1 MKIQN
6 APQLPKN
13 PGGSQLPGAAKP
25 PEAPEPKDTVSFD
38 KATNSYVYTSQ
49 YGTRREQRS
58 SVLREALTGAA
69 LAGIPAALGV
79 AERGM
84 IGGATSGIE
93 NATGSFFANGLAGAG
108 ATWMN
113 AAGGIVLG
121 TTVGAVKG
129 YREATEGK
137 PKPKEGGLDIGGL
150 PRAGLYGFFGAIGG
164 GIGGAV
170 LPLAGLVGGVPGAV
184 ISTVAFA
191 GFGAYQAVK
200 QNNRLLEEAVAH
212 GYKPE

>member
-6 APQLPKN
+6 LPQLPKN
-13 PGGSQLPGAAKP
+13 PGAQLPSVPTP
-25 PEAPEPKDTVSFD
+25 PEAPAPKDTVSFD
-38 KATNSYVYTSQ
+38 KASNSYVYTNQ
-49 YGTRREQRS
+49 YGSRKETRS
-58 SVLREALTGAA
+58 SVLKEALTGAA

-93 NATGSFFANGLAGAG
+93 SGAGSFFANGLAGAG
-108 ATWMN
+108 ATWLN

-129 YREATEGK
+129 YREATAGQ

-170 LPLAGLVGGVPGAV
+170 LPLAGLAGGITGAV
-184 ISTVAFA
+184 VSTVAFA
-191 GFGAYQAVK
+191 GFGAYTAIK
-200 QNNRLLEEAVAH
+200 QNNRLLQEAVAQ

>member
-6 APQLPKN
+6 LPQQPKN
-13 PGGSQLPGAAKP
+13 PGGQLPPTP
-25 PEAPEPKDTVSFD
+25 PQTPAPEPKDTVTFD
-38 KATNSYVYTSQ
+38 KSSNSYVYTSQ
-49 YGTRREQRS
+49 YGTRKEQRS

-69 LAGIPAALGV
+69 IAGIPAALGV
-79 AERGM
+79 AERNM

-93 NATGSFFANGLAGAG
+93 NAAGSFFANGLAGAG
-108 ATWMN
+108 TIGLN
-113 AAGGIVLG
+113 AAGGILLG
-121 TTVGAVKG
+121 TTVGAVHG
-129 YREATEGK
+129 YREATAGQ

-170 LPLAGLVGGVPGAV
+170 LPLAGLAGGVTGAV

-191 GFGAYQAVK
+191 GFGAYQAIK
-200 QNNRLLEEAVAH
+200 QNNRLLEEAIAH

>member
-1 MKIQN
+1 MKIQTL
-6 APQLPKN
+6 PQQPKN
-13 PGGSQLPGAAKP
+13 PGQLPATP
-25 PEAPEPKDTVSFD
+25 PQPEAPQPKDTVSFD
-38 KATNSYVYTSQ
+38 KASNSFVYTSQ
-49 YGTRREQRS
+49 YGTRRETRS

-93 NATGSFFANGLAGAG
+93 NSSGSFFANGLAGAG
-108 ATWMN
+108 ATWLN
-113 AAGGIVLG
+113 AAGGILLG

-129 YREATEGK
+129 YREATAGQ
-137 PKPKEGGLDIGGL
+137 PKPKEGGLDVGGL
-150 PRAGLYGFFGAIGG
+150 PRAGLYGFLGAIGG

-170 LPLAGLVGGVPGAV
+170 LPLAGLAGGVTGAV

-200 QNNRLLEEAVAH
+200 QNNRLLQEAISH